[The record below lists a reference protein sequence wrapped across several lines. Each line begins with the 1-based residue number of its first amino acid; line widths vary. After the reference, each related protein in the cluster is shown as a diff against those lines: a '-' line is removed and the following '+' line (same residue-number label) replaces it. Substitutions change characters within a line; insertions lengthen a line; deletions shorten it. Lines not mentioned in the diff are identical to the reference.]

1 MGRPPSTAI
10 DDDPVRRRREQVRRW
25 TTAASRLGYALLA
38 VAVVAFF
45 VALATGFTSTMATI
59 VVGTLIAGSVLL
71 VPSIVLGYAIKA
83 ADRADRDDSWRRR
96 GTTRRCYHRVGMPPR
111 LSAVDRRE
119 QLLAVALS
127 TFAGA
132 GYHETS
138 MNDVADAAGV
148 TKPVLYQHFESKRD
162 LYQALLDDV
171 GHRLVTAVTSATA
184 DAENGRQRTERGFR
198 AYFHWVAENREAF
211 LLLFGG
217 SSRVDPEFAEAVRR
231 VTAQAADAIAP
242 LIDVGRRRRASAH
255 PGPRD
260 RRHVRGRQPTPPRAR
275 RAVRRRRGGRPAR
288 HPRLGRSA
296 RVHPRHGQRPAT
308 ESVGVAGDGASNTT
322 PPSRRSPHRATAAWC
337 SAAAAAE
344 SPAMRRSEAALV
356 RSAATRW
363 CSARQS
369 ITIAG
374 IWARW

>member
-1 MGRPPSTAI
+1 
-10 DDDPVRRRREQVRRW
+10 
-25 TTAASRLGYALLA
+25 
-38 VAVVAFF
+38 
-45 VALATGFTSTMATI
+45 
-59 VVGTLIAGSVLL
+59 
-71 VPSIVLGYAIKA
+71 
-83 ADRADRDDSWRRR
+83 
-96 GTTRRCYHRVGMPPR
+96 MPPR

-242 LIDVGRRRRASAH
+242 LIDVGVDAEHQLTLAH
-255 PGPRD
+255 
-260 RRHVRGRQPTPPRAR
+260 AI
-275 RAVRRRRGGRPAR
+275 
-288 HPRLGRSA
+288 
-296 RVHPRHGQRPAT
+296 
-308 ESVGVAGDGASNTT
+308 VGMSEAA
-322 PPSRRSPHRATAAWC
+322 SRRLLERGEPFDADEVAAQLGTLAWAGLRAFTHATAA
-337 SAAAAAE
+337 
-344 SPAMRRSEAALV
+344 
-356 RSAATRW
+356 
-363 CSARQS
+363 
-369 ITIAG
+369 AG
-374 IWARW
+374 D